1 MLESFF
7 MSDTSSQPQPA
18 RRIDLQHL
26 LTIFSRPRQSFSEL
40 TADGRAT
47 WLTPMLALTLSAILV
62 VIVGGLMSSR
72 AAAMSEVVLPPDWE
86 FWTPEMQ
93 ENFMQAQQSTQG
105 PLFVYILPV
114 LGSLVVL
121 WLGWFVFSGLLHLA
135 STILG
140 GRGSLRG
147 TLNVVA
153 WASMPYLIRDVLRI
167 VFMIITGSVIAS
179 PSLSGFAAN
188 SGFLSS
194 VLARTDIFLAWYV
207 LLLGIG
213 ISTSEGLP
221 RGRAFAGVIILVLA
235 VILIQSGFGA
245 LGSSFGLSAA
255 SRSNF

>member
-1 MLESFF
+1 MLEYFH
-7 MSDTSSQPQPA
+7 MSETSNPPQSA
-18 RRIDLQHL
+18 RRFDFQHL
-26 LTIFSRPRQSFSEL
+26 FAIYYKPRQTFTDL
-40 TADGRAT
+40 TAEGRAT

-62 VIVGGLMSSR
+62 VLVSGIITTR
-72 AAAMSEVVLPPDWE
+72 ASAMTEVVLPPDWE

-93 ENFMQAQQSTQG
+93 ENFLQAQQSTQG
-105 PLFVYILPV
+105 PMFVYFLPM
-114 LGSLVVL
+114 LGSLIVL

-147 TLNVVA
+147 TLGVVA
-153 WASMPYLIRDVLRI
+153 WASMPYLIRDLLRSLY
-167 VFMIITGSVIAS
+167 MIITGSVIVG
-179 PSLSGFAAN
+179 PSLSGFAGD
-188 SGFLSS
+188 SGFLTTF
-194 VLARTDIFLAWYV
+194 LARTDIFLVWYV

-221 RGRAFAGVIILVLA
+221 RGRAFVGVVTLVLL

-255 SRSNF
+255 SR